1 MAARSIL
8 EPLEICFS
16 DLQLMSS
23 HSPQLSPAELSR
35 IESLTAAVMQALGPS
50 GPGLLVI
57 TGVPRAPGLRRDLL
71 PLARKI
77 ALLGRKDRARVLKD
91 HSLGSD
97 VPLKNPNRNVSSCAL
112 QLTYSQNLNSQLSST
127 TLKSAVE
134 NHYSGEG
141 YPVNDC
147 FDNLDV
153 EFKNLGTTFKELG
166 LCMMELGI
174 QLAEVCDRAIGYT
187 ELKQSIIDGSAK
199 GRLIHYH
206 SAIDNIILKET
217 NTRKKEFKRKT
228 QQAEN
233 GIFPSNR
240 CTMQRYP
247 KERISKSISNL
258 WQQWHY
264 DYGIFTVLT
273 SPLFM
278 VSCQAEDCSHISC
291 CQQSSSPDAHAYLQ
305 LFDIK
310 KNIIYFV
317 RSPPESFIVQVGE
330 AADILTRGKLCSTL
344 HSVSRPTDIQN
355 LSRETF
361 VVFLQPAWDKVLSS
375 SEFPCLDE
383 TSNQVERLARNVSS
397 VPKEENAPTRPT
409 ISDSEDAP
417 ELMQEIL
424 EKIPPLS
431 IRYKKEMTFAEFSR
445 ETTKQY
451 YSSSGTQST
460 R

>member
-77 ALLGRKDRARVLKD
+77 ALLGRKDRARVLK
-91 HSLGSD
+91 
-97 VPLKNPNRNVSSCAL
+97 
-112 QLTYSQNLNSQLSST
+112 
-127 TLKSAVE
+127 
-134 NHYSGEG
+134 
-141 YPVNDC
+141 
-147 FDNLDV
+147 
-153 EFKNLGTTFKELG
+153 
-166 LCMMELGI
+166 
-174 QLAEVCDRAIGYT
+174 
-187 ELKQSIIDGSAK
+187 
-199 GRLIHYH
+199 
-206 SAIDNIILKET
+206 
-217 NTRKKEFKRKT
+217 
-228 QQAEN
+228 
-233 GIFPSNR
+233 
-240 CTMQRYP
+240 
-247 KERISKSISNL
+247 
-258 WQQWHY
+258 
-264 DYGIFTVLT
+264 
-273 SPLFM
+273 
-278 VSCQAEDCSHISC
+278 AEDCSHISC

>member
-383 TSNQVERLARNVSS
+383 TSNQ
-397 VPKEENAPTRPT
+397 
-409 ISDSEDAP
+409 DAP

-451 YSSSGTQST
+451 YSSSGTHK
-460 R
+460 

>member
-1 MAARSIL
+1 MAASIL

-23 HSPQLSPAELSR
+23 HPPRLSPAELSR

-57 TGVPRAPGLRRDLL
+57 NGVPRAPGLRRDLL

-77 ALLGRKDRARVLKD
+77 ALLGRKDRARVLQE
-91 HSLGSD
+91 HGLGSD
-97 VPLKNPNRNVSSCAL
+97 VPLKNPDRNVSSFAL
-112 QLTYSQNLNSQLSST
+112 QLRFSQNLTSQLSST
-127 TLKSAVE
+127 TLKSA
-134 NHYSGEG
+134 G
-141 YPVNDC
+141 YPVDDR
-147 FDNLDV
+147 FDKIDYM
-153 EFKNLGTTFKELG
+153 EFKNLGTAFKELG

-174 QLAEVCDRAIGYT
+174 QLAEVCDRAIGYK

-217 NTRKKEFKRKT
+217 NRRKKEFKSKA

-233 GIFPSNR
+233 GLFPSNR
-240 CTMQRYP
+240 CTMKRHP

-278 VSCQAEDCSHISC
+278 VSCQAEDCNHISC

-317 RSPPESFIVQVGE
+317 KSPPESFIIQVGE

-344 HSVSRPTDIQN
+344 HSVSRPTDIEN

-361 VVFLQPAWDKVLSS
+361 VVFLQPTWDKVLPY
-375 SEFPCLDE
+375 SEYPCLDE
-383 TSNQVERLARNVSS
+383 TGNQVERLARNVSS
-397 VPKEENAPTRPT
+397 VTKEENAPTRPT
-409 ISDSEDAP
+409 ISDSEDVP
-417 ELMQEIL
+417 ELMREIL

-460 R
+460 RE